1 MGKSSGIS
9 LAKRDDPIFKEG
21 PTFYTRP
28 SDRNSTPPQKTGKV
42 IRESPAGPD
51 DPIYK
56 EGLKVYTP
64 RSARASTTSTKK
76 SPSKQATSSGAASKA
91 PRRPRNPAQDK

>member
-21 PTFYTRP
+21 VTFYTRP
-28 SDRNSTPPQKTGKV
+28 SDRASTPPKKTGRA
-42 IRESPAGPD
+42 ILESPAGPD

-56 EGLKVYTP
+56 EGFTVYTP
-64 RSARASTTSTKK
+64 RSHRPKPRPPAEPKK
-76 SPSKQATSSGAASKA
+76 DT
-91 PRRPRNPAQDK
+91 NE